1 MNDAVRQRL
10 MKALDEMSKL
20 HPEMRLGQLVTIIAY
35 WARGASDT
43 AVWDVDDEQLL
54 QAALS
59 HLEQRKSSASRKSKR
74 AV

>member
-10 MKALDEMSKL
+10 MEALEETSKL
-20 HPEMRLGQLVTIIAY
+20 HPEMRLGQLLTNIAY

-43 AVWDVDDEQLL
+43 AVWDVEDEELL
-54 QAALS
+54 QAALN
-59 HLEQRKSSASRKSKR
+59 HLEQHKSTASQKK